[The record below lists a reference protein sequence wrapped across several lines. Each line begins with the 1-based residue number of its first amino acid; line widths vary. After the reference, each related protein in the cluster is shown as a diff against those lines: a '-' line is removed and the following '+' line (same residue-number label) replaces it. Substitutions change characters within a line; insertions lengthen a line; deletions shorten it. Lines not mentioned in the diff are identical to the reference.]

1 MSRKIKLFNRIIFIA
16 LSCSVL
22 IANAAP
28 YSNSGYRNS
37 QHSNPQ
43 NYNSQYYNSQHQN
56 MQNQNGMQG
65 NVNNRAAQHQSAN
78 SQLNQQGFNQSQ
90 IITVMRAPTGSSVVL
105 GGTVVPLREVTL
117 SAQIPG
123 RVDYLAGVEGEL
135 FQAGEVVVA
144 IDDDDLRAKRAQAL
158 ANLNAQSQ
166 AFQNSRVQ
174 YSKEFWAPRS
184 RDVGRMPGMGLPSMF
199 DMFFTRPMASGMGA
213 GNPLLERQADLYAQG
228 TNVGQARSQ
237 HIGALSQL
245 QQVDAMLRD
254 SRTIVP
260 FDAII
265 VKKFVEVGQT
275 VQPGQPLLKLA
286 DSHALQLKVE
296 VPVRLVSGLQQGMT
310 VPVILDIGNTRIQAR
325 VAQIYPVA
333 DNNRHTVTVKLDL
346 PEGVPGGPGMYAE
359 VMVPDPF
366 VPVQNLPIIPNSS
379 LVCRGSL
386 PAVFV
391 VNQQNEKELRLVR
404 LGEAIDQWTVA
415 VLSGLHTGERI
426 LSQASNGMA
435 SSCAK

>member
-1 MSRKIKLFNRIIFIA
+1 MKKKLEFKNIIKILIF
-16 LSCSVL
+16 LSLSTSSIYTV
-22 IANAAP
+22 ASP
-28 YSNSGYRNS
+28 YSNNTQRQYQNNQYQNTMSSNVANHASMNS
-37 QHSNPQ
+37 SRTNI
-43 NYNSQYYNSQHQN
+43 S
-56 MQNQNGMQG
+56 
-65 NVNNRAAQHQSAN
+65 
-78 SQLNQQGFNQSQ
+78 NQSQ

-123 RVDYLAGVEGEL
+123 RVDYLAGVEGES
-135 FQAGEVVVA
+135 FQAGEIVVA

-254 SRTIVP
+254 SRTVVP
-260 FDAII
+260 FDSII
-265 VKKFVEVGQT
+265 VKKLVEVGQT
-275 VQPGQPLLKLA
+275 VQPGQPLLRLA

-296 VPVRLVSGLQQGMT
+296 VPVRLVSGLRQDMT
-310 VPVILDIGNTRIQAR
+310 VPVILDVGNTRIQAR

-346 PEGVPGGPGMYAE
+346 PDGVPGGPGMYAE
-359 VMVPDPF
+359 VMVPDPS
-366 VPVQNLPIIPNSS
+366 VPVQNLPVIPNSA
-379 LVCRGSL
+379 VIWRGSL

-391 VNQQNEKELRLVR
+391 VNQQNEKELRLLR
-404 LGEAIDQWTVA
+404 LGEAIDNWTVA
-415 VLSGLHTGERI
+415 VLSGLYTGERI
-426 LSQASNGMA
+426 FAQPTPGMSA
-435 SSCAK
+435 GWLK

>member
-1 MSRKIKLFNRIIFIA
+1 MKKIIAKFLTIILSLAAFNIA
-16 LSCSVL
+16 AS
-22 IANAAP
+22 P
-28 YSNSGYRNS
+28 YSNNS
-37 QHSNPQ
+37 YPTGQSF
-43 NYNSQYYNSQHQN
+43 
-56 MQNQNGMQG
+56 QNQSG
-65 NVNNRAAQHQSAN
+65 VNNSMNSALNNSRNNPSAFAANHFQPN
-78 SQLNQQGFNQSQ
+78 QLQ
-90 IITVMRAPTGSSVVL
+90 IIPVMAAPTGSSVVL

-123 RVDYLAGVEGEL
+123 RIDYLAGVEGDL

-144 IDDDDLRAKRAQAL
+144 IDDDDLRAKQSQAL

-237 HIGALSQL
+237 HISAISQL
-245 QQVDAMLRD
+245 QQVDAMIRD

-260 FDAII
+260 FNAIV

-286 DSHALQLKVE
+286 DSQALQLKVE
-296 VPVRLVSGLQQGMT
+296 VPVRLVTGLHLDMM
-310 VPVILDIGNTRIQAR
+310 VPVILDVGNTRIQAR
-325 VAQIYPVA
+325 VAQVYPVA

-346 PEGVPGGPGMYAE
+346 PDGVPGGPGMYAE
-359 VMVPDPF
+359 VMVPDPTI
-366 VPVQNLPIIPNSS
+366 PVQNLPIIPNSA
-379 LVCRGSL
+379 VVWRGSL

-391 VNQQNEKELRLVR
+391 VSQKNEKELRLVR
-404 LGEAIDQWTVA
+404 LGEAINNWSVA
-415 VLSGLHTGERI
+415 VLSGLRVGEQIYRHP
-426 LSQASNGMA
+426 
-435 SSCAK
+435 SSSMSSGWTK